1 MSSLSG
7 LFCLAKQDG
16 NLSRQESVY
25 QLDSSFQL
33 QSLCE
38 IEYCVIPSWWLF
50 GGWVQ
55 LLLPNGLVWLPTLTM
70 IKKPFWRIPADLFG
84 HFFFRIF
91 KWKKNKKP
99 VRHPDT
105 QSKTSMTGCNTHLS
119 SNHYHM
125 LQKSTVVYCWPH
137 LCSSSL
143 LTETLFFFF
152 FFKWWNWF
160 HFSLKLVGKWKADH
174 RLSI

>member
-1 MSSLSG
+1 
-7 LFCLAKQDG
+7 
-16 NLSRQESVY
+16 
-25 QLDSSFQL
+25 
-33 QSLCE
+33 
-38 IEYCVIPSWWLF
+38 
-50 GGWVQ
+50 
-55 LLLPNGLVWLPTLTM
+55 M

-91 KWKKNKKP
+91 KWKKTKQKP

-143 LTETLFFFF
+143 LTETLFCFVFLNGGTDF
-152 FFKWWNWF
+152 TLVWNWWESERQITG
-160 HFSLKLVGKWKADH
+160 SLYKSLYLKDGHSHHDITQLVSDSTS
-174 RLSI
+174 LSTNTSGLTATCWFFEAKSDTWSISGT